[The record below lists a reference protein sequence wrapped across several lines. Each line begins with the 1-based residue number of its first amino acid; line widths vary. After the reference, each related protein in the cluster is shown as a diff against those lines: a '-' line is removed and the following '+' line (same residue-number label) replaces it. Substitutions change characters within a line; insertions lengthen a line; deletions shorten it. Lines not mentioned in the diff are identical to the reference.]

1 MSTATGTTGY
11 LIPLDLDPSVII
23 MNAGS
28 ANPFRQV
35 ATVVQSPANAHRII
49 TSAGTDA
56 QWLAENTAHSDASPT
71 FGALD
76 ITLYKE
82 SQWITEAE
90 IVQDGPALAQNIA
103 NIAADARDRLECPSI
118 RHRVRV
124 RAPYG
129 IVTRAAAVTASRGRP
144 TTGGSFTTA
153 SVADIYRVYDAL
165 PARAR
170 QATTTAWI
178 ANNATYSLIRQMSPS
193 ANGSSF

>member
-1 MSTATGTTGY
+1 MSTTTGTAGY

-23 MNAGS
+23 TNAGS

-82 SQWITEAE
+82 SQWITGSYE
-90 IVQDGPALAQNIA
+90 IVQDGPGWRRTLPTLPLTPVTDWRPQHS
-103 NIAADARDRLECPSI
+103 LLGPGQG
-118 RHRVRV
+118 
-124 RAPYG
+124 APYG
-129 IVTRAAAVTASRGRP
+129 IVTRCSRHC
-144 TTGGSFTTA
+144 
-153 SVADIYRVYDAL
+153 
-165 PARAR
+165 
-170 QATTTAWI
+170 
-178 ANNATYSLIRQMSPS
+178 
-193 ANGSSF
+193 